1 MMKQPLVETIT
12 KWEPFQWLDLKGR
25 KRFVIFTGVILLW
38 NFIVLLIAPDD
49 KLSRYLFTLL
59 AAALFGWA
67 LFGLKLGF
75 DKEKK
80 AKDSRQKNGKD

>member
-1 MMKQPLVETIT
+1 MRQPFVDSIA

-38 NFIVLLIAPDD
+38 NFIALLIAPDD
-49 KLSRYLFTLL
+49 RLSSYLFTLL

-75 DKEKK
+75 DKQKK
-80 AKDSRQKNGKD
+80 ENDIRQEDGKD

>member
-49 KLSRYLFTLL
+49 RFSRYLFTLL